1 VIPHLAPYIFNA
13 IRFGFSIAWKVTVLT
28 EVFASNEGIGFE
40 MRVATQVFQLDKF
53 LAWAL
58 AFFAF
63 ALVLEKVVLQYF
75 ERRFFRWRQEVVA
88 S

>member
-1 VIPHLAPYIFNA
+1 
-13 IRFGFSIAWKVTVLT
+13 
-28 EVFASNEGIGFE
+28 
-40 MRVATQVFQLDKF
+40 